1 MKGLFSEGGE
11 SERSS
16 DGLSNSEVLMD
27 VTLGADLLGLPS
39 GLVDSE
45 GSTIAE
51 VREVGKVDAL
61 NIGGMGLALQSK
73 VVSHFV
79 VLLRSGVV
87 WYGYNIPH
95 NS

>member
-1 MKGLFSEGGE
+1 MKELFPEGGE

-51 VREVGKVDAL
+51 VREVGKGDAL
-61 NIGGMGLALQSK
+61 NSGGMGLWPFRVKLK
-73 VVSHFV
+73 VF
-79 VLLRSGVV
+79 
-87 WYGYNIPH
+87 I
-95 NS
+95 

>member
-1 MKGLFSEGGE
+1 MKELFSEGGE

-51 VREVGKVDAL
+51 VREVGKGDAL
-61 NIGGMGLALQSK
+61 NSGGMGLALQSK